1 MVAGVW
7 YTRGVAKHALTS
19 RPRPLLVRPGARFAC
34 AGDGLCCTDLHAL
47 GPMTRSE
54 VKAMRGLV
62 SDSVIH
68 HEDVDAPCMRPGAGG
83 GCAQLNARGCSVH
96 ARFGAEA
103 KPSGCRRFPYG
114 LVSTPFGG
122 RVSTEHR
129 CPCRT
134 LGERPALDVADAER
148 SLLDG
153 AGRLEVDEV
162 APRRIALTAD
172 QRVGFERFA
181 ALEAGLLQRVLAGE
195 APDRALGAK
204 PFPALHEGSWPVL
217 AVELIDLDDG
227 TRGGV
232 ALSWFADALL
242 ALYAGYQPP
251 KRARP
256 WRDAF
261 ERGAKRSK
269 RPAKPAEVFADW
281 LGDELWMM
289 RWLTWDCTFDV
300 ARAELVTRWKAAS
313 WVAARLQRQGV
324 RGDQAA
330 AEAVMMAELTACSE
344 HWGDVV
350 DKIANDPSPATA
362 LE

>member
-1 MVAGVW
+1 MPAVPK
-7 YTRGVAKHALTS
+7 TPSS
-19 RPRPLLVRPGARFAC
+19 RPRPLLVRPGARFRC

-54 VKAMRGLV
+54 VRSMRALV
-62 SDSVIH
+62 PDSVMH
-68 HEDVDAPCMRPGAGG
+68 HPDVDAPCMRPGGSG
-83 GCAQLNARGCSVH
+83 GCAQLRDGGCSVH
-96 ARFGAEA
+96 ARFGAQA

-114 LVSTPFGG
+114 LVSTPLGG

-134 LGERPALDVADAER
+134 LGERPALDVVDAER
-148 SLLDG
+148 SLLDS

-162 APRRIALTAD
+162 APRRIALTVER
-172 QRVGFERFA
+172 RVPFERFA
-181 ALEAGLLQRVLAGE
+181 QLESALLQRVLAGE
-195 APDRALGAK
+195 APARALGAQ

-217 AVELIDLDDG
+217 AMELLDMDDG
-227 TRGGV
+227 TRGGI
-232 ALSWFADALL
+232 ALGWFADALL
-242 ALYAGYQPP
+242 ALYAGYGPP
-251 KRARP
+251 KRERP

-269 RPAKPAEVFADW
+269 RPASAGDVFADW
-281 LGDELWMM
+281 LADELWMM
-289 RWLTWDCTFDV
+289 RWLSWDCTFDV
-300 ARAELVTRWKAAS
+300 ARAELSTRANAAR

-324 RGDQAA
+324 RADQAA
-330 AEAVMMAELTACSE
+330 AEAVMMAELAACSE

-350 DKIANDPSPATA
+350 DKIANDPSPASA

>member
-1 MVAGVW
+1 MRVLVAD
-7 YTRGVAKHALTS
+7 A
-19 RPRPLLVRPGARFAC
+19 
-34 AGDGLCCTDLHAL
+34 
-47 GPMTRSE
+47 
-54 VKAMRGLV
+54 
-62 SDSVIH
+62 VIH
-68 HEDVDAPCMRPGAGG
+68 HPDVDAPCMRPGASG
-83 GCAQLNARGCSVH
+83 GCAQLGKTGCGIH
-96 ARFGAEA
+96 ARFGADA

-114 LVSTPFGG
+114 LVSTPLGG

-162 APRRIALTAD
+162 APRRIALTVE
-172 QRVGFERFA
+172 QRVPFERFA
-181 ALEAGLLQRVLAGE
+181 ELEAELLRRLLAGE
-195 APDRALGAK
+195 APARVLGAK
-204 PFPALHEGSWPVL
+204 PFPSLHEGAWPVL
-217 AVELIDLDDG
+217 ATQLLDMDDG

-242 ALYAGYQPP
+242 ALHAGYKPP
-251 KRARP
+251 KRERP

-269 RPAKPAEVFADW
+269 QPARAGDVFADW
-281 LGDELWMM
+281 LADELWMM

-300 ARAELVTRWKAAS
+300 ARAELSTRWSAAS
-313 WVAARLQRQGV
+313 WVAKRLERQGV

-330 AEAVMMAELTACSE
+330 AEAVMMAELVACSE

-350 DKIANDPSPATA
+350 DAIANDPSPASA
-362 LE
+362 LDT

>member
-1 MVAGVW
+1 
-7 YTRGVAKHALTS
+7 
-19 RPRPLLVRPGARFAC
+19 
-34 AGDGLCCTDLHAL
+34 
-47 GPMTRSE
+47 MTRSE
-54 VKAMRGLV
+54 VRDMRVLV
-62 SDSVIH
+62 AGSVIH
-68 HEDVDAPCMRPGAGG
+68 HPDVDAPCMRFGADG
-83 GCAQLNARGCSVH
+83 GCAQLTKRGCGIH
-96 ARFGAEA
+96 ARFGSDA

-114 LVSTPFGG
+114 LVSTPLGG

-148 SLLDG
+148 SLLDQ

-162 APRRIALTAD
+162 APRRIALTVER
-172 QRVGFERFA
+172 RVPFERFA
-181 ALEAGLLQRVLAGE
+181 ELEAGLLQRLLAGE
-195 APDRALGAK
+195 APERVLGAE
-204 PFPALHEGSWPVL
+204 PFPSLHEGAWPVL
-217 AVELIDLDDG
+217 AMELLDMDDG

-242 ALYAGYQPP
+242 ELYAGYKPP
-251 KRARP
+251 KRERP

-269 RPAKPAEVFADW
+269 RPAQARDVFADW
-281 LGDELWMM
+281 LADELWMM

-300 ARAELVTRWKAAS
+300 ARAELSTRFRCAS
-313 WVAARLQRQGV
+313 RIARRLQRQGV

-330 AEAVMMAELTACSE
+330 AEAVMAAELVACSE

-350 DKIANDPSPATA
+350 DAIANDPSPASV